1 MITYILLIV
10 LLVVRIFAQFV
21 DYSSLGVVIAVG
33 YFIALICVIGQTKW
47 ALPWIF
53 GTVVFSLIVSPVIHS
68 QPYILL
74 FDFSLL
80 ILVVMELYLEEHQI
94 IKYIRNS
101 EQFGWRL
108 PLERFLVI

>member
-1 MITYILLIV
+1 MIIYILVIA

-53 GTVVFSLIVSPVIHS
+53 GTVVFSLVVSPIIKS
-68 QPYILL
+68 QPYILI
-74 FDFSLL
+74 FDFCLL
-80 ILVVMELYLEEHQI
+80 VLVVIELYLQEHEI
-94 IKYIRNS
+94 VRYIRDS
-101 EQFGWRL
+101 ERFGWRL
-108 PLERFLVI
+108 PLERF